1 MKLWD
6 FVVAI
11 HAAPGVDEGL
21 IALQDNHG
29 QCVSY
34 LLWAVWAA
42 RESRPVSEAALAEAT
57 ALTHAWEN
65 EVTAPL
71 RAARRNLKRPWPP
84 MDDQARETFRE
95 RVKAEEFAA
104 ERLLLDTLETLTLT
118 PTPTPT
124 GDPIAVRGALA
135 KAMAAW
141 SPPASVETAA
151 SLLPMFETFAI

>member
-1 MKLWD
+1 MRLWD

-34 LLWAVWAA
+34 LLWVVWAA
-42 RESRPVSEAALAEAT
+42 REGRLVRGAALAEAA
-57 ALTHAWEN
+57 ALTHAWEG

-71 RAARRNLKRPWPP
+71 RVARRNLKRAWPP

-95 RVKAEEFAA
+95 RVKTEEFAA
-104 ERLLLDTLETLTLT
+104 ERLLLDTLETLTPAPAGLS
-118 PTPTPT
+118 
-124 GDPIAVRGALA
+124 ISVRGALA

-141 SPPASVETAA
+141 SPPAPVETAA